1 MTWSESFLP
10 TQREVDQLTSTKG
23 QVVLAAS
30 RTQTHNNGAFFNK
43 RKEVI
48 QCLIV

>member
-10 TQREVDQLTSTKG
+10 IHREVDQLMSTKG

-30 RTQTHNNGAFFNK
+30 RTQTHNDGAFLTNG
-43 RKEVI
+43 RR
-48 QCLIV
+48 

>member
-1 MTWSESFLP
+1 MIWSESLLP
-10 TQREVDQLTSTKG
+10 IQRAVDQLMSTKG

-30 RTQTHNNGAFFNK
+30 RTQTHNNGALFNK